1 MARGSNPLERT
12 SVQLMLGVALIALC
26 ANSAVDRTD
35 DGLPW
40 EVTLGG
46 FCVFA
51 VIFSAVYAK
60 RTEVALGICS
70 ILFVLMPTYFV
81 HNYEVPFNNWLLGS
95 VSPMSASKGE
105 VLSAVWSASPNTSR
119 YDEMLGLSVVGLSLM
134 HFSMFNPGIA
144 LIINTSEVYH
154 SGLKLD
160 DPLTKRRSHDYLL
173 FTSPRKVKGRTE
185 SLALLARVP
194 TKFDVWPKDIEDY
207 EFSLQTAANI
217 VAPPIFTGELVK
229 LDKGK
234 AIDMMIQKHNL
245 RPFLLDVYNVE
256 YKYD

>member
-1 MARGSNPLERT
+1 
-12 SVQLMLGVALIALC
+12 
-26 ANSAVDRTD
+26 
-35 DGLPW
+35 
-40 EVTLGG
+40 VTLGG

-95 VSPMSASKGE
+95 VLRQPQSGPSPGPSPNPHPGLHRQVSPMSASKGE

-144 LIINTSEVYH
+144 LIINTSEVHQQGSMDHGH
-154 SGLKLD
+154 SAWLAAGCPCGHPPLQRPSRLLKAALGPRGLL
-160 DPLTKRRSHDYLL
+160 PLGC
-173 FTSPRKVKGRTE
+173 PREAGGG
-185 SLALLARVP
+185 ALLPRPQPLMPLPLPVQVPRACCRWWGARTAP
-194 TKFDVWPKDIEDY
+194 
-207 EFSLQTAANI
+207 QT
-217 VAPPIFTGELVK
+217 TSS
-229 LDKGK
+229 
-234 AIDMMIQKHNL
+234 
-245 RPFLLDVYNVE
+245 RT
-256 YKYD
+256 

>member
-1 MARGSNPLERT
+1 
-12 SVQLMLGVALIALC
+12 
-26 ANSAVDRTD
+26 
-35 DGLPW
+35 
-40 EVTLGG
+40 VTLGG

-95 VSPMSASKGE
+95 VLRQPQSGPSPGPSPNPHPGLHRQVSPMSASKGE

-144 LIINTSEVYH
+144 LIINTSEVHQQGSMDHGHSAWLAAGCPCGHPPLQRPSRLLKAAILRAREEHPSALAAWRLRGRLEAAGPLGGCGAVVRLQRH
-154 SGLKLD
+154 SGCLPRLSD
-160 DPLTKRRSHDYLL
+160 VAALGCAGVPLWAEATY
-173 FTSPRKVKGRTE
+173 
-185 SLALLARVP
+185 
-194 TKFDVWPKDIEDY
+194 Y
-207 EFSLQTAANI
+207 
-217 VAPPIFTGELVK
+217 
-229 LDKGK
+229 
-234 AIDMMIQKHNL
+234 
-245 RPFLLDVYNVE
+245 
-256 YKYD
+256 